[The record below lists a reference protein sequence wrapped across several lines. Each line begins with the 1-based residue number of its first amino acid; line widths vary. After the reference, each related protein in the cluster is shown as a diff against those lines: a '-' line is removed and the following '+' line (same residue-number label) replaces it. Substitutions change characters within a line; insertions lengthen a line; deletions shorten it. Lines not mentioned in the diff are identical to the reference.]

1 MDKITWKP
9 GTMVYPVPAVMV
21 SCGNHP
27 DKYNIITIAWTGT
40 LCTDPALA
48 YISIR
53 KSRHSYKL
61 IEEAG
66 AFVINLTT
74 KDLAFAT
81 DYCGVKSGR
90 DEDKFKRMNLTP
102 IPAPN
107 VSAPMIKESPIS
119 IECRLREIVPLGLH
133 DMFIGEVV
141 AIHADPAYMDAQGKF
156 NLDKAQPIAYSHG
169 AYYTLGERLG
179 TFGFSVKKPEKKKTV
194 KKSTAKKKP
203 AIEPKL

>member
-1 MDKITWKP
+1 
-9 GTMVYPVPAVMV
+9 MVYPVPAVMV
-21 SCGNHP
+21 SCGQSP
-27 DKYNIITIAWTGT
+27 QQYNIITIAWTGT

-53 KSRHSYKL
+53 KSRHSYQL
-61 IEEAG
+61 IQEAG

-81 DYCGVKSGR
+81 DYCGVVSGR
-90 DEDKFKRMNLTP
+90 DVDKFKRMNLTA
-102 IPAPN
+102 IKAPN
-107 VSAPMIKESPIS
+107 VPAPMIKEAPIS

-141 AIHADPAYMDAQGKF
+141 AIHADPQYMDETGKF

-169 AYYTLGERLG
+169 AYYTLGEKLG
-179 TFGFSVKKPEKKKTV
+179 TFGYSVKKPLKAKKGRPKAASTPKKT
-194 KKSTAKKKP
+194 SKP
-203 AIEPKL
+203 TKTQP